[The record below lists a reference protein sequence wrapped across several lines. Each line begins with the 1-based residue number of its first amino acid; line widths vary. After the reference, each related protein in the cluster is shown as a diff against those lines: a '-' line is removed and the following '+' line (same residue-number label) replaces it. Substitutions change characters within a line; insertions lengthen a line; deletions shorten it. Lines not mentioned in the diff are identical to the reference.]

1 MEDGKKLIE
10 EQYKLNFM
18 KRLVIIILL
27 LIGAVNLQ
35 AQKFAYIDTE
45 YILKNIPDYKEAQK
59 QLDGFS
65 SQWQKEIESKQK
77 KIEKMYQDYQAEEIL
92 LTEQMKNKRRE
103 DILDKEQELIEF
115 KKEKFGVDGELFKKR
130 KELVKPIQEK
140 IYKAVQETANVSKY
154 AVIFDKASGL
164 SMVYSNPKYDK
175 SDDVLRRMG
184 FKPGSDNK

>member
-1 MEDGKKLIE
+1 
-10 EQYKLNFM
+10 M
-18 KRLVIIILL
+18 KRIAFIVLL
-27 LIGAVNLQ
+27 LLSIGNIY

-45 YILKNIPDYKEAQK
+45 YILQNIPDYKEAQK

-65 SQWQKEIESKQK
+65 SQWQKEIEAKQK

-103 DILDKEQELIEF
+103 DILEKEQEVIEF
-115 KKEKFGVDGELFKKR
+115 KKEKFGIDGELFKKR

-154 AVIFDKASGL
+154 AIIFDKASGL

-184 FKPGSDNK
+184 FKPGSEK